1 VALIVNAVLCRI
13 LTRRYDKVTMKPQVD

>member
-1 VALIVNAVLCRI
+1 VLCRI

>member
-1 VALIVNAVLCRI
+1 LIVNAVLCRI

>member
-1 VALIVNAVLCRI
+1 AVLCRI

>member
-1 VALIVNAVLCRI
+1 NAVLCRI

>member
-1 VALIVNAVLCRI
+1 ALIVNAVLCRI

>member
-1 VALIVNAVLCRI
+1 VNAVLCRI

>member
-1 VALIVNAVLCRI
+1 LCNSALCRI